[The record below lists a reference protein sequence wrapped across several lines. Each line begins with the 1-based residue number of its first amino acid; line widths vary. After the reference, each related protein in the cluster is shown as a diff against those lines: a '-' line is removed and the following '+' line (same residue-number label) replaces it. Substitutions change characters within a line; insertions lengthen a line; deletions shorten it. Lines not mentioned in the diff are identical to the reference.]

1 MKVFIIDRNGAL
13 DDLARLL
20 AAEGCSVLRFRT
32 AMEAVTGLI
41 KARPD
46 VLVCEL
52 PLAGST
58 LEELARAAR
67 VANPRADLVVVGS
80 SSAEEEVRARALN
93 VVFYAVRPVE
103 AETLREVV
111 LTACA
116 AVARGEV
123 NA

>member
-1 MKVFIIDRNGAL
+1 
-13 DDLARLL
+13 
-20 AAEGCSVLRFRT
+20 VLRFRT
-32 AMEAVTGLI
+32 AIEAMTGLI

-46 VLVCEL
+46 VAVMEL

-58 LEELARAAR
+58 LEELARAVR

-80 SSAEEEVRARALN
+80 SSAEEEVRARAQN

-116 AVARGEV
+116 AVARGGV